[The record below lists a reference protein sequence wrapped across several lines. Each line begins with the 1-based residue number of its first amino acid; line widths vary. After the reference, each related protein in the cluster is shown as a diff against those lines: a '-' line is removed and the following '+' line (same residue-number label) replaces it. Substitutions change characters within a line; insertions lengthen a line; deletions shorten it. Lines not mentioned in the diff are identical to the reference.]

1 MKKMKLGEHSVVMFD
16 SIEELPIVRFQKYNK
31 MLMLDAGLG
40 SDLTAL
46 DAHLARVGEFI
57 KAGET
62 DNAAREIDNLR
73 QTLFNVQNGLT
84 PHFMSLI
91 PLMAEVDGEP
101 LTDLSDENIQ
111 RVYDTLKDVTMKA
124 YEGAASEVKKKIEEE
139 LKAYF
144 NQGGESAA
152 SKEYYELMR
161 RRALL
166 MLDEISDGRD
176 RSEEIRAIESQ
187 MVRSDKPRV
196 FQGERNAEVLY
207 DKNFVGCC
215 IAIAQNLNMDAKR
228 MTVLEYYRAIEVLE
242 EQQKELKRKR

>member
-1 MKKMKLGEHSVVMFD
+1 MFD

-46 DAHLARVGEFI
+46 DAHLSRVGEFI

-176 RSEEIRAIESQ
+176 RSEEIRAIESR

-215 IAIAQNLNMDAKR
+215 IAIAQNLNMDAKQ

>member
-91 PLMAEVDGEP
+91 PLMAEVEGEP

-166 MLDEISDGRD
+166 MLD
-176 RSEEIRAIESQ
+176 
-187 MVRSDKPRV
+187 
-196 FQGERNAEVLY
+196 
-207 DKNFVGCC
+207 
-215 IAIAQNLNMDAKR
+215 
-228 MTVLEYYRAIEVLE
+228 
-242 EQQKELKRKR
+242 

>member
-1 MKKMKLGEHSVVMFD
+1 MKKMKLGEHSVTMFD

-124 YEGAASEVKKKIEEE
+124 YEGAAHEVKKKIEEE

-166 MLDEISDGRD
+166 MLDEIGDGRD

-215 IAIAQNLNMDAKR
+215 IAIAQNLNMDAKQ
-228 MTVLEYYRAIEVLE
+228 MTVLEYYRAIEMLE

>member
-1 MKKMKLGEHSVVMFD
+1 MKLGTHSVVMYE

-40 SDLTAL
+40 SDLTAF
-46 DAHLARVGEFI
+46 DAKLARVSEFI
-57 KAGET
+57 KANDLT
-62 DNAAREIDNLR
+62 NASAEIDNVR

-84 PHFMSLI
+84 PHFMSLV

-101 LTDLSDENIQ
+101 LTDLSDENIAA
-111 RVYDTLKDVTMKA
+111 VYDRLKDVTLKA

-144 NQGGESAA
+144 QQGGESAT

-166 MLDEISDGRD
+166 MCDEIADGSDRGD
-176 RSEEIRAIESQ
+176 EIREIESQ
-187 MVRSDKPRV
+187 MVRLDKPRA
-196 FQGERNAEVLY
+196 FQGQRNAEVLY

-215 IAIAQNLNMDAKR
+215 IAIAQNLNMDAKQ

-242 EQQKELKRKR
+242 EQQKEMKRKR

>member
-111 RVYDTLKDVTMKA
+111 RVYDTLKDVTMKS

-215 IAIAQNLNMDAKR
+215 IAIAQNLNMDAKA

>member
-1 MKKMKLGEHSVVMFD
+1 MKKMKLGEHSVVMYD

-62 DNAAREIDNLR
+62 ENAAREIDNLR

-215 IAIAQNLNMDAKR
+215 IAIAQNLNMDAKQ